1 MRKNVARVWLEITIF
16 HKECK
21 ESNFYIFNREL
32 YHFKAKQSKFLSP
45 RPPQCPA
52 PLAKIVQIYRV
63 YIFFSSIVEQKKDS
77 GGLLSS
83 LWRKRSR
90 THDNK
95 NLRPLQQQ
103 QKQQP
108 KPHSQQPVASMTMG
122 APDASTNQ
130 SWMTLR
136 VPASHMLHQ
145 SVDPTING
153 RLHVRIINPT
163 WSNGQDTWLSPRRPG
178 FNSRCGR
185 FTFF

>member
-1 MRKNVARVWLEITIF
+1 M
-16 HKECK
+16 
-21 ESNFYIFNREL
+21 
-32 YHFKAKQSKFLSP
+32 Q
-45 RPPQCPA
+45 
-52 PLAKIVQIYRV
+52 
-63 YIFFSSIVEQKKDS
+63 QKKE

-103 QKQQP
+103 QS
-108 KPHSQQPVASMTMG
+108 HSQQPVASMTMG

-145 SVDPTING
+145 SVDPGLVG
-153 RLHVRIINPT
+153 RLQVILYQSHMV
-163 WSNGQDTWLSPRRPG
+163 
-178 FNSRCGR
+178 
-185 FTFF
+185 

>member
-1 MRKNVARVWLEITIF
+1 M
-16 HKECK
+16 
-21 ESNFYIFNREL
+21 
-32 YHFKAKQSKFLSP
+32 
-45 RPPQCPA
+45 
-52 PLAKIVQIYRV
+52 
-63 YIFFSSIVEQKKDS
+63 EQKKDS

-145 SVDPTING
+145 SVDPRLSG
-153 RLHVRIINPT
+153 RLQV
-163 WSNGQDTWLSPRRPG
+163 
-178 FNSRCGR
+178 
-185 FTFF
+185 TFYQSHMV